1 MINKQELLDYL
12 LDELK
17 KGNLEDKTLVIKVE
31 LGDQEAIDAIIK
43 RMRSD
48 EKVAKPRKPK
58 KRKHG
63 DLPEHHFTEKQ
74 LTAMAGD

>member
-1 MINKQELLDYL
+1 MINKKELLDYL
-12 LDELK
+12 LEEMK
-17 KGNLEDKTLVIKVE
+17 KGNIEDKTLVTKIE

-43 RMRSD
+43 RMRDD
-48 EKVAKPRKPK
+48 EKAAKPRKPK

-63 DLPEHHFTEKQ
+63 DLPEHHFSEKE